1 MKTKLCIAAM
11 LAVLVVGAVWVA
23 IRVAPSPPLA
33 QGVIADRILVEKS
46 QRRMTLFKDGKPLKI
61 YAVSLGRG
69 EPGQKMRR
77 GDLLTP
83 VGLYSIRGRNP
94 NSAAHLSLWISY
106 PNEADMTRAA
116 ERGVSPGSFIMIH
129 GILNGWGWVGGF
141 HRFVDWTA
149 GCVAVTDS
157 EMDEIWRAVPD
168 GTTIEIAP

>member
-1 MKTKLCIAAM
+1 MKTKFCIAAM
-11 LAVLVVGAVWVA
+11 LAVLVACAAWIAVRA
-23 IRVAPSPPLA
+23 APSPPLA
-33 QGVIADRILVEKS
+33 RGVVADRILVEKS
-46 QRRMTLFKDGKPLKI
+46 QHRMTLFKDGKPLKT

-69 EPGQKMRR
+69 EPGKKVER

-83 VGLYSIRGRNP
+83 VGRYSIRGRNP

-106 PNEADMTRAA
+106 PNDEDMARAA
-116 ERGVSPGSFIMIH
+116 ERGVSPGSYIMIH
-129 GILNGWGWVGGF
+129 GLVNGWGWLGGL

-168 GTTIEIAP
+168 GTPIEIAP